1 MICKNIK
8 WHQLLWDIIW
18 NIYWISFCTQFTTI
32 SYIARWLL
40 LTIVTAML
48 TMLSNCI
55 LISVLIHTQDSFH
68 QASLLL
74 LFATTGAS
82 ICILVLQSIHQE
94 SLHLTFTIP
103 SPKRTLLSFIIQTHY
118 LIDFIPMLF
127 IRSIFLETLL
137 TLFERF
143 Y

>member
-1 MICKNIK
+1 MSCNKYEVTSVVMRHNLV
-8 WHQLLWDIIW
+8 HLL
-18 NIYWISFCTQFTTI
+18 NKFLHSIYDHIVHSWMTFLFSI
-32 SYIARWLL
+32 
-40 LTIVTAML
+40 LTAVL
-48 TMLSNCI
+48 TMLTNCI
-55 LISVLIHTQDSFH
+55 SHFGSHTHSTFDQESFITLICHNRCQYMYI
-68 QASLLL
+68 
-74 LFATTGAS
+74 G
-82 ICILVLQSIHQE
+82 LQSIHQE